1 VPIAE
6 ACRVL
11 SISRATASRRI
22 ADGSIK
28 AVHIGP
34 TIRVPVAELR
44 RLVGDD
50 RRPRRVGLRRD
61 VPTTERGRLSLE
73 QQEWRDLLVGAAA

>member
-1 VPIAE
+1 MSATLDIPEAVPISE

-22 ADGSIK
+22 ADGSLLAIR
-28 AVHIGP
+28 IGP

-50 RRPRRVGLRRD
+50 RRP
-61 VPTTERGRLSLE
+61 
-73 QQEWRDLLVGAAA
+73 A

>member
-1 VPIAE
+1 LAVTAALDIPEAVPISE

-22 ADGSIK
+22 ADGSIR
-28 AVHIGP
+28 AIHIGP

-44 RLVGDD
+44 RLVGE
-50 RRPRRVGLRRD
+50 
-61 VPTTERGRLSLE
+61 ER
-73 QQEWRDLLVGAAA
+73 QP